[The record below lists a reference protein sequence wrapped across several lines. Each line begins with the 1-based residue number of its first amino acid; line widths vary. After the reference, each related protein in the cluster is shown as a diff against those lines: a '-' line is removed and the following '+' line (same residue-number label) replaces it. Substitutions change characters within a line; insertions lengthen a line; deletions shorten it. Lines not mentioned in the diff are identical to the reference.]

1 MEEKNKCS
9 ISPVFKD
16 DNNHLDPHARVRH
29 PRQLGSP
36 VKRARTEPLAFRPA
50 SATGG
55 GNKGIAKK
63 KLHTYA
69 EPDIL
74 ICGNCREVFP
84 SLQKL
89 LDHKRHRCR
98 LRFTCR
104 CHVVGHFPADS
115 PPGIPLPVCA
125 QCLARCGS
133 WWELACH
140 LEATHGMSI
149 YHHPLEAATNSDE
162 HDPKSLQSDQAMASP
177 NNDGGCE
184 EAASVASDCRSDD
197 WASIVVE
204 CANHGSNGA
213 HSSSDLTDE
222 GVDKSHD
229 DSPAGS
235 SHDTFEKGVDTTD
248 LQPII
253 AAEHT

>member
-1 MEEKNKCS
+1 MANSDQLRRKRGALRAGVMRALTQLTDLLQQTNSYLSE
-9 ISPVFKD
+9 VHV
-16 DNNHLDPHARVRH
+16 HLDYLKDKELALSRLDDAILSLTGEDDVDREVETAQDYSDKISCAIARAKYWLLTEMLRT
-29 PRQLGSP
+29 
-36 VKRARTEPLAFRPA
+36 RARDGFLIRRWATMHGA
-50 SATGG
+50 S
-55 GNKGIAKK
+55 
-63 KLHTYA
+63 
-69 EPDIL
+69 P
-74 ICGNCREVFP
+74 P
-84 SLQKL
+84 
-89 LDHKRHRCR
+89 
-98 LRFTCR
+98 
-104 CHVVGHFPADS
+104 VGHEHRFN
-115 PPGIPLPVCA
+115 
-125 QCLARCGS
+125 
-133 WWELACH
+133 ACDCS
-140 LEATHGMSI
+140 L
-149 YHHPLEAATNSDE
+149 LNDE

-253 AAEHT
+253 AAEHI